1 MSGHAVVRLTGRELE
16 AGGWIP
22 RILALDRA
30 NLGDILAASGLE
42 FPEERRRAGLAHP
55 DALAIV
61 LLRGGELAGYVHLAR
76 DWNDP
81 ADLNVASLQL
91 SAPYRGTTA
100 FALLL
105 AAAVEAARELPFRG
119 ITSSIQP
126 ANAPM
131 LALARRLGL
140 TLTPLAERHSVH
152 VTAGREWLDSP
163 GIHKA
168 ARRYRSP
175 SRSTA
180 YKWKEP
186 AR

>member
-1 MSGHAVVRLTGRELE
+1 MSGYAVVMLAGPGLD

-30 NLGDILAASGLE
+30 NVGSVLSAAGFE
-42 FPEERRRAGLAHP
+42 FPEDRRRAGLAHP
-55 DALAIV
+55 DTVAIL

-81 ADLNVASLQL
+81 ADLYVASLQL
-91 SAPYRGTTA
+91 AAPYRGTTA

-105 AAAVEAARELPFRG
+105 AAAVEAARELPFRR

-126 ANAPM
+126 TNAPM

-140 TLTPLAERHSVH
+140 TLTPAADRPSVH
-152 VTAGREWLDSP
+152 VTAEREWLDTP
-163 GIHKA
+163 ALCKL
-168 ARRYRSP
+168 ARRYG
-175 SRSTA
+175 
-180 YKWKEP
+180 
-186 AR
+186 